1 MVMPIIGRLLFTP
14 KSEGS
19 FCRVDTGV
27 QKDSIARIDLTVPSE
42 AVRGIPAC
50 SGSLHLSS
58 SDVEN
63 GKGTHG
69 NSGKSGRGIS
79 TVWLGVSISAPFG
92 GKFLDL
98 MWLMHFLL
106 GLHFLGLSGTLL

>member
-1 MVMPIIGRLLFTP
+1 MVMPIIGNFVRFLFTTE

-19 FCRVDTGV
+19 FRRVHTGVRVDL
-27 QKDSIARIDLTVPSE
+27 AVPSE
-42 AVRGIPAC
+42 AVRGR
-50 SGSLHLSS
+50 GSLHLSS